1 MWCSVTGTRKSNNP
15 NKTAMEKI
23 LELLRELA
31 ESGEAKIEVS
41 FKLVREERKA
51 ELKPSRPYDTDKRL
65 DRYRR
70 MAEFLG
76 TCVGFVRKRA
86 ELGDIRTYTI
96 GRKVYAY
103 EDELLED
110 LATSQE
116 HSSTVQNIFKGKGY
130 EIQTVKRIVANA

>member
-1 MWCSVTGTRKSNNP
+1 MDID
-15 NKTAMEKI
+15 KI
-23 LELLRELA
+23 SELLRELA

-65 DRYRR
+65 DGYRR

-86 ELGDIRTYTI
+86 ELGEIRTYTI
-96 GRKVYAY
+96 GRKAYAY

-110 LATSQE
+110 LASVPSE
-116 HSSTVQNIFKGKGY
+116 SATVRNIFKNKGY
-130 EIQTVKRIVANA
+130 ELQTIRRVVANV